1 MQKIKRIMKITLLF
15 TSLFLFLNVNSQCV
29 FPTGAV
35 QSSTTQTFCVNSLPQ
50 SQNVT
55 NVKGNNYI
63 LINVVKGFTYSFSVG
78 DVFSTD
84 SENLNIFDT
93 SNANIGFASG
103 SIGTTISNWIAPFSG
118 QIKITLSY
126 GVCNSSSTIGKTI
139 TLSLISVGNSLDNQ
153 NAFGTDTWVG
163 HVYNWTGSAPP
174 GGASPASPAAT
185 FPFNI
190 ENYVGYYSVPSE
202 SISEL
207 FGGDYNC
214 FPLLSNGLASTSIY
228 TETYAVR
235 YKMKSTKPAGC
246 YIATFKGDDGIRLYV
261 DNQLVFNQWIEQS
274 PTSYFNVLIN
284 LNGNSELLF
293 DYYEN
298 GGQNNAEFSL
308 APFDSTSN
316 TISLIGSSSVCNNVS
331 PGLLDGSPYLY
342 NGGAINPT
350 IAFQWQVSTDN
361 IAFSDITGATTENY
375 SPPATTT
382 SGTLYY
388 KRVVSASA
396 NAAGCH
402 FSSNTIAITT
412 STTTSTITPV
422 AIAGTNASCS
432 QFYAN
437 WNAVAGATS
446 YVLDVSTVS
455 NFLTVLS
462 GYNALNVGNVTNYL
476 ITGLTGNVAYF
487 YRIRPVLACGVGKF
501 SNTITYG
508 TLNVN
513 KPANPTISAASCT
526 SFTANWITQNNATS
540 YELDVSTVTTFATFL
555 SGYNALNVGN
565 VTSFS
570 VTGLPLISPLYIRI
584 RAVSPCGL
592 SVNSNTVTI
601 SIGTTWNGSAWSNG
615 IPDLTK
621 FVVID
626 GNYDM
631 TIWPSFDAC
640 SVKVKSPSVLKV
652 DSNKYLNIQNGL
664 TVNSGANVIVENDGS
679 IVQVS
684 NTGINTGVVSIKRD
698 AKLKLQDYSYWS
710 TPVGNGTLGT
720 FPVQSVSPL
729 TPSGYIFKWG
739 TTTANLNGG
748 EGTWV
753 NTTENMVPAKGYIL
767 RAPNG
772 FTNAGTSALNTN
784 FIGVPNNGIYSPTIY
799 RGNDYSGVGAQGIT
813 KTATDDNWN
822 LIGNPYPSSI
832 GVNEFLTLPANSNIQ
847 GFVKI
852 WTHGQLPTSITSPF
866 YQSYTSNYYPNDYI
880 SVNLTAATSGPGDY
894 KIGAGQGFM
903 VLMNAGLAGSSTVTF
918 NNEMRSTTFVNNQF
932 YKNSNVIKAIPATQE
947 RHRIWLD
954 LVTPTGSVNRT
965 VVGYVA
971 GATQEEDR
979 LYDAFTDNKYS
990 QNFYSL
996 IDNNPMVIQGR
1007 ALPFNINDIVN
1018 MGIQIPTNGTY
1029 TIAIATVDGLFAD
1042 RTQNIY
1048 IEDKLLNTINDI
1060 TTTPYQ
1066 FTATQ
1071 GITNDRFVLRYTNQT
1086 LSNTDFNLSE
1096 NAVTVF
1102 TSNNE
1107 IKINSNL
1114 ENIKDYTIYNVLGQT
1129 LAVRNNVNTNQ
1140 SEVSSILKNNQAL
1153 IVKVTLTNGQTVIK
1167 KIIF

>member
-1 MQKIKRIMKITLLF
+1 MKVTLLF
-15 TSLFLFLNVNSQCV
+15 TSLLLFLNVNSQCI

-35 QSSTTQTFCVNSLPQ
+35 QSGVTQTFCVNSFPQ

-84 SENLNIFDT
+84 LENLNIFDT
-93 SNANIGFASG
+93 SNVNIGSASG
-103 SIGTTISNWIAPFSG
+103 ATGASISNWIASFSG

-126 GVCNSSSTIGKTI
+126 GACNSSSTTGKTI
-139 TLSLISVGNSLDNQ
+139 VLSLISVGNSLDNQ
-153 NAFGTDTWVG
+153 NSFGTDTWIG

-174 GGASPASPAAT
+174 GGTSPISPAAT
-185 FPFNI
+185 FPFNT

-207 FGGDYNC
+207 FGGDSNC
-214 FPLLSNGLASTSIY
+214 FPLLSSGLPSTSIY

-235 YKMKSTKPAGC
+235 YKMKSKRPAGC

-274 PTSYFNVLIN
+274 PTNYYNVLIY

-308 APFDSTSN
+308 TSFDSTSN
-316 TISLIGSSSVCNNVS
+316 TISLIGNSSVCNNVTS
-331 PGLLDGSPYLY
+331 GLLDGSPYVY

-350 IAFQWQVSTDN
+350 IAFQWQVSTN
-361 IAFSDITGATTENY
+361 NSTFSDIVGATTENY

-388 KRVVSASA
+388 RRVVSASS
-396 NAAGCH
+396 NATGCR
-402 FSSNTIAITT
+402 FSSNSIAITT

-422 AIAGTNASCS
+422 AVAGTNASCS

-437 WNAVAGATS
+437 WNAVAGASS
-446 YVLDVSTVS
+446 YALDVSTVS
-455 NFLTVLS
+455 NFLTVLP

-476 ITGLTGNVAYF
+476 VTGLTANVAYY
-487 YRIRPVLACGVGKF
+487 YRIRPILACGVGKL

-513 KPANPTISAASCT
+513 KPSDPTITAASCT
-526 SFTANWITQNNATS
+526 SFTANWTTQTNATS
-540 YELDVSTVTTFATFL
+540 YELDVSAVNTFATFL
-555 SGYNALNVGN
+555 PGYNALNVGN

-570 VTGLPLISPLYIRI
+570 VTGLPQISPLYFRI
-584 RAVSPCGL
+584 RAASTCGVSL
-592 SVNSNTVTI
+592 SSNTVTI
-601 SIGTTWNGSAWSNG
+601 VIGTKWDGSTWSSGV
-615 IPDLTK
+615 PDLTK
-621 FVVID
+621 FVIID

-631 TIWPSFDAC
+631 SILPSFDAC
-640 SVKVKSPSVLKV
+640 SVQVNSPFVLKV
-652 DSNKYLNIQNGL
+652 DSNKYVNIQNGL
-664 TVNSGANVIVENDGS
+664 TVNSGANIIVENDGS
-679 IVQVS
+679 IVQIS
-684 NTGINTGVVSIKRD
+684 NTAINTGVISVKRD
-698 AKLKLQDYSYWS
+698 TKLKLQDYSYWS
-710 TPVGNGTLGT
+710 APVGNATSGT
-720 FPVQSVSPL
+720 FPVQSISPL
-729 TPSGYIFKWG
+729 TPSNYIFKWG

-748 EGTWV
+748 EGTWI
-753 NTTENMVPAKGYIL
+753 NTTENMIPAKGYII

-772 FTNAGTSALNTN
+772 FTNSATSALNTN
-784 FIGVPNNGIYSPTIY
+784 FIGVPNNGIYSPTIF
-799 RGNDYSGVGAQGIT
+799 RGNDYSGIGVQGIL

-822 LIGNPYPSSI
+822 LIGNPYPSAI
-832 GVNEFLTLPANSNIQ
+832 GVNEFLTLPANSGIE

-852 WTHGQLPTSITSPF
+852 WTHGQLPTNITSPF

-880 SVNLTAATSGPGDY
+880 SVNLTAATSGPGNY
-894 KIGAGQGFM
+894 KIGTGQGFM
-903 VLMNAGLAGSSTVTF
+903 VLMNPGLMGSGTVTF
-918 NNEMRSTTFVNNQF
+918 NNGMRSTAFANNQF
-932 YKNSNVIKAIPATQE
+932 YRNSDLIQSTTATQE
-947 RHRIWLD
+947 QHRIWLD

-965 VVGYVA
+965 VVGYVT

-979 LYDAFTDNKYS
+979 LYDAFTDNKPS

-996 IDNNPMVIQGR
+996 IEDKPMVIQGR
-1007 ALPFNINDIVN
+1007 ALPFNVNDLVS
-1018 MGIQIPTNGTY
+1018 MGIQIPTDGTY
-1029 TIAIATVDGLFAD
+1029 TIAIATVDGLFSGKA
-1042 RTQNIY
+1042 QKIY

-1060 TTTPYQ
+1060 TDSPYQ

-1086 LSNTDFNLSE
+1086 LSNTDFNLNE
-1096 NAVTVF
+1096 NTVTVF
-1102 TSNNE
+1102 ASNNG
-1107 IKINSNL
+1107 IQINSSL
-1114 ENIKDYTIYNVLGQT
+1114 ESIKNYTVYNVLGQILT
-1129 LAVRNNVNTNQ
+1129 EKNNLNTNE
-1140 SEVSSILKNNQAL
+1140 SVVSSILKNNQAL